1 MEDVERRRRKGFPR
15 NTCQR
20 SCRRT
25 RTQGPFRR
33 VSTKKRYEQNNE
45 NILEFLTRKRKADG
59 IYFRSMKYLGT
70 RWTCFVFEGCCYTQP
85 DEAYEQLETRIAKRA
100 QYIAKH
106 AAENKTG
113 GQPPTTPKIKSKSA
127 RKSVPGYHCWL
138 QHE

>member
-1 MEDVERRRRKGFPR
+1 MG
-15 NTCQR
+15 
-20 SCRRT
+20 
-25 RTQGPFRR
+25 
-33 VSTKKRYEQNNE
+33 YEQNNE

-59 IYFRSMKYLGT
+59 IYFRLMKYLGT

-113 GQPPTTPKIKSKSA
+113 GQPPTAPKIKSKSA
-127 RKSVPGYHCWL
+127 RKSVPGCHC
-138 QHE
+138 

>member
-1 MEDVERRRRKGFPR
+1 MG
-15 NTCQR
+15 
-20 SCRRT
+20 
-25 RTQGPFRR
+25 
-33 VSTKKRYEQNNE
+33 YEQNNE

-85 DEAYEQLETRIAKRA
+85 NEAYEQLETRIAKRA

-127 RKSVPGYHCWL
+127 RNYGTSNKSKLKGIAKKYDPQQVFQQLQPGYFKL
-138 QHE
+138 DRAPIPNSGYFSL

>member
-1 MEDVERRRRKGFPR
+1 MG
-15 NTCQR
+15 
-20 SCRRT
+20 
-25 RTQGPFRR
+25 
-33 VSTKKRYEQNNE
+33 YEQNNE

-113 GQPPTTPKIKSKSA
+113 GQPPTAPKIKSKSA
-127 RKSVPGYHCWL
+127 RKSLKDIAKKYDPQQVFQQLQPGYFKLDKAPIPNSGYFSH
-138 QHE
+138 